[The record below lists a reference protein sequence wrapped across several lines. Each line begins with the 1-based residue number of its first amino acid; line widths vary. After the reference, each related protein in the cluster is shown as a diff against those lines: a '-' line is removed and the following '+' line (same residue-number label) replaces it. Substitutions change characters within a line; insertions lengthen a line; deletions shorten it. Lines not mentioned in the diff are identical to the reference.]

1 MFAAQDA
8 VHSTE
13 SVKVLAVLAAVALV
27 AYWRIAI
34 KLMIMIVATILLAIL
49 GFGGFVIFEAIRG

>member
-8 VHSTE
+8 AHSTE
-13 SVKVLAVLAAVALV
+13 AVKVLAVLAAVALV
-27 AYWRIAI
+27 AYWRVAI

-49 GFGGFVIFEAIRG
+49 GFGAFVIFEAIHG

>member
-1 MFAAQDA
+1 MFAAQDEA
-8 VHSTE
+8 HSTE
-13 SVKVLAVLAAVALV
+13 SVRVLTVLAAVALV

-49 GFGGFVIFEAIRG
+49 GFGGFVVFEAIHG

>member
-8 VHSTE
+8 AHSTE
-13 SVKVLAVLAAVALV
+13 SVKVIAVLAAAALV

-34 KLMIMIVATILLAIL
+34 KLMIMILATILLAML
-49 GFGGFVIFEAIRG
+49 GFGAFVIFEAIHG